1 MTLYFS
7 KNFHKVPKFGKGGG
21 SRFLTL
27 FPSSQSSQPPQGRSV
42 EGWHFSQVLPC
53 WSFEGFPK
61 STRSM
66 GKRRTLV
73 LKYRIYYM
81 LILEKTQSM
90 HSCKITVNL
99 CTVYVLYLRHY
110 TSLCRRELLTELQT
124 YSVLH
129 IPGFLNLN
137 ITCRIKVGKV
147 FHTIKQF

>member
-1 MTLYFS
+1 
-7 KNFHKVPKFGKGGG
+7 
-21 SRFLTL
+21 
-27 FPSSQSSQPPQGRSV
+27 
-42 EGWHFSQVLPC
+42 
-53 WSFEGFPK
+53 
-61 STRSM
+61 
-66 GKRRTLV
+66 
-73 LKYRIYYM
+73 M
-81 LILEKTQSM
+81 LMLDKTQSM

-147 FHTIKQF
+147 FHTIKQGTYL